1 MKARLRLLIP
11 ATAAMAAAIALVAP
25 SANAGLLDPV
35 LGLLQPVTQIVLPT
49 CGTASPVFAGV
60 DGDRSSYFAFANN
73 GFESG
78 ANGWSLGR
86 GAYVTNGNEPWYANG
101 NGSHSL
107 ALAPGASATSPS
119 FCVNLLD
126 PSGRM
131 FARALGAND
140 DLQVQVIFHG
150 LTGNL
155 TGILNVGS
163 LSAGDYDSWRPSER
177 FNSLLALPL
186 LTRYAQIRVTNTG
199 SRGTWQIDDA
209 FIDPCL
215 SRLG

>member
-1 MKARLRLLIP
+1 MRARLRLLIS

-25 SANAGLLDPV
+25 SANAGLLDPITN
-35 LGLLQPVTQIVLPT
+35 LVLPT
-49 CGTASPVFAGV
+49 CGSTSQVFQPV
-60 DGDRSSYFAFANN
+60 DGDGSSYFGFANN

-78 ANGWSLGR
+78 STGWSLSR
-86 GAYVTNGNEPWYANG
+86 GAYVTRDNEPWYANG
-101 NGSHSL
+101 YGSHAL
-107 ALAPGASATSPS
+107 ALPPGTSATSPS

-131 FARALGAND
+131 FARALSAND
-140 DLQVQVIFHG
+140 DLQVQVLFHG

-163 LSAGDYDSWRPSER
+163 LSARDYDSWRPSGR

-186 LTRYAQIRVTNTG
+186 LTSYAQIRVTNTG
-199 SRGTWQIDDA
+199 SRGTWEIDDA